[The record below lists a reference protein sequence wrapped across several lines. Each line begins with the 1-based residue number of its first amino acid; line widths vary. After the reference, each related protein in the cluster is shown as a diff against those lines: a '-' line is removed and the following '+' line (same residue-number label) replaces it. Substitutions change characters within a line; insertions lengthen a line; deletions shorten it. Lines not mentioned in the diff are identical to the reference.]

1 MTLDKT
7 ELLFQKMLIQGPCE
21 AVEGPGRLSRR
32 LSGKLGWEVLG
43 AWISGC
49 LWLTVGILRRQG
61 LNSEGGGEGRAI
73 AESKSSGGGASQGKE
88 EFIHQTFMWSSE
100 GCISLWKLSV
110 WGKKKAQ
117 M

>member
-61 LNSEGGGEGRAI
+61 LNSEGGGEG
-73 AESKSSGGGASQGKE
+73 GASAFSQIPPGAVSSRVKVKWRRSE
-88 EFIHQTFMWSSE
+88 SGEGRIHPSNLYVVQ
-100 GCISLWKLSV
+100 
-110 WGKKKAQ
+110 
-117 M
+117 